1 MLKIRKAEKTDIAL
15 IRSLALVAF
24 PATYK
29 NILTSEQIEY
39 MLDWM
44 YSPAS
49 LLKQFEN
56 GHIYHIAEFDGKAC
70 AYTSVEKQGDTLWHL
85 QKIYILPEFQGKG
98 FGRILF
104 ENAVAFIKSVSP
116 EANRLG
122 LNVNRY
128 NNAKKFYEKMG
139 MYVATSGDFDI
150 GNGFFMNDYIMA
162 LDI

>member
-56 GHIYHIAEFDGKAC
+56 GHIYHIAEFDGRAC

-104 ENAVAFIKSVSP
+104 ENAVAVLGNVSFAEDKLLFVQGEGIAKAAMEFSAVKAQDIKL
-116 EANRLG
+116 NYLRLSQAERE
-122 LNVNRY
+122 LKERT
-128 NNAKKFYEKMG
+128 KK
-139 MYVATSGDFDI
+139 
-150 GNGFFMNDYIMA
+150 
-162 LDI
+162 